1 MGVSEHDVL
10 LALANGGLI
19 SIQRSPPN
27 APTESGIP
35 AFLAHE
41 RVRGAPLSR
50 VLAAFR
56 DPQNGGRGN
65 LDAVQAYMFLIGRN
79 ECLDGFSPIEVLT
92 GVADIAPEHLE
103 ALSFFAQDRA
113 KRVEFIAH
121 LATAWEAKARGW

>member
-1 MGVSEHDVL
+1 MGVSERDVL

-19 SIQRSPPN
+19 SIQRSPRN

-41 RVRGAPLSR
+41 CVRGAPLFR

-56 DPQNGGRGN
+56 DPQNGGHGD

-79 ECLDGFSPIEVLT
+79 ECLGGLSPIEVRT
-92 GVADIAPEHLE
+92 GATDIAPERLE
-103 ALSFFAQDRA
+103 ALSFFAQDDA
-113 KRVEFIAH
+113 TRVEFIAQ
-121 LATAWEAKARGW
+121 LAIAWEAKVRGW